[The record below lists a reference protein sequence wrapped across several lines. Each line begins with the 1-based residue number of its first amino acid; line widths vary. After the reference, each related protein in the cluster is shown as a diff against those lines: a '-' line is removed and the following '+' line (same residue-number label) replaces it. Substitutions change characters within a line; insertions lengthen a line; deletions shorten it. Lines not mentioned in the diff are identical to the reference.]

1 MDLTAAQD
9 RYHRQRLIT
18 WWDQDLLAGARVM
31 LVGAGAL
38 GNEIAKNLALVGMGS
53 TLVVD
58 MDDIEH
64 TNLARCALFRE
75 EDEGRDKAE
84 VVAERMR
91 EINPSIHAESFVGP
105 VEDLGIGALEDFDLV
120 IAGLDSRIARLWV
133 NRAAR
138 KMGRPWVDG
147 AIEGVR
153 GLARVFLPE
162 GPCYECTLGETDRKI
177 LAARRSCAL
186 LTPAEMQSGKV
197 PTNATTAA
205 IIGGI
210 EVQEA
215 IKLLHDHP
223 DLLGLEGRAF
233 MYSGETMDT
242 YTIDYSEDEWCLSHE
257 TLGARQRANYSAQD
271 TFASLA
277 ARTFA
282 EGSDPV
288 SVQLEQEIVRSAK
301 CIACKTELTPQRSLR
316 GFAVGELIC
325 LGCSNPFALDISTRF
340 DSDDPLW
347 HLPIAQMGL
356 AHSDIATLTR
366 GDEWQTLLL
375 NQDQ

>member
-1 MDLTAAQD
+1 
-9 RYHRQRLIT
+9 
-18 WWDQDLLAGARVM
+18 
-31 LVGAGAL
+31 
-38 GNEIAKNLALVGMGS
+38 
-53 TLVVD
+53 
-58 MDDIEH
+58 
-64 TNLARCALFRE
+64 
-75 EDEGRDKAE
+75 
-84 VVAERMR
+84 
-91 EINPSIHAESFVGP
+91 
-105 VEDLGIGALEDFDLV
+105 
-120 IAGLDSRIARLWV
+120 
-133 NRAAR
+133 
-138 KMGRPWVDG
+138 
-147 AIEGVR
+147 
-153 GLARVFLPE
+153 
-162 GPCYECTLGETDRKI
+162 
-177 LAARRSCAL
+177 
-186 LTPAEMQSGKV
+186 MQSGKV

-242 YTIDYSEDEWCLSHE
+242 YTIDYAEDEWCLSHE
-257 TLGARQRANYSAQD
+257 TLGPRQRANYSAQD
-271 TFASLA
+271 TFATLA
-277 ARTFA
+277 ERTFA

-325 LGCSNPFALDISTRF
+325 PGCSNPFALDISTRF
-340 DSDDPLW
+340 DSDNPLW
-347 HLPIAQMGL
+347 DLPIAQMGL
-356 AHSDIATLTR
+356 ARSDIATLTR